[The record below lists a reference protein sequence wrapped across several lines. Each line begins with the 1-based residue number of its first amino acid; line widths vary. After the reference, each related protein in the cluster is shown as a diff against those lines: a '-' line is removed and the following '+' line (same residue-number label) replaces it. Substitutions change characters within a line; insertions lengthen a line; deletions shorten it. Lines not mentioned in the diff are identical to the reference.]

1 MANKH
6 NGNSNEGIH
15 LLVKVWGQKAASLPK
30 INTFT
35 GNFQEFFVDVK
46 QFTFVLKELQNIFF
60 SEHLSVVAS
69 VDFTFSNFEVLF
81 KTETTALKCSEK
93 KKNVLGIVK
102 SKCTLLN
109 ILAKSRGNT
118 CDGDCFVKL
127 QASSNFTKK

>member
-6 NGNSNEGIH
+6 NGNSNEGIY

-46 QFTFVLKELQNIFF
+46 QFTFVLKKLQNIFF
-60 SEHLSVVAS
+60 FPEHLSVVAS

-81 KTETTALKCSEK
+81 KTETITLKCSEK
-93 KKNVLGIVK
+93 KKK
-102 SKCTLLN
+102 ERKC
-109 ILAKSRGNT
+109 SGN
-118 CDGDCFVKL
+118 CKK
-127 QASSNFTKK
+127 QMYAS